1 MTKKTLFLLLF
12 FSLFQT
18 LYAAPARSGLQ
29 VFTQP
34 DGTKF
39 QGYLKGDAAFH
50 WIESD
55 AKIVLYNP
63 KDKFYYNAVV
73 DANNSLVIGTTKPS
87 TMPSSRVGFQTSQ
100 TPSEQTISTK
110 YTKALKMMQ
119 NKAHTGMYPR

>member
-1 MTKKTLFLLLF
+1 MTKKTLYLLLF
-12 FSLFQT
+12 FSFFET
-18 LYAAPARSGLQ
+18 LYAAPARGGQQ

-63 KDKFYYNAVV
+63 KDKFYYNAIV
-73 DANNSLVIGTTKPS
+73 DTNNSVVLGRTKPS
-87 TMPSSRVGFQTSQ
+87 TITSSRVGFQTSQ

-110 YTKALKMMQ
+110 YKKALKIMQ
-119 NKAHTGMYPR
+119 NKAHVGMYPR